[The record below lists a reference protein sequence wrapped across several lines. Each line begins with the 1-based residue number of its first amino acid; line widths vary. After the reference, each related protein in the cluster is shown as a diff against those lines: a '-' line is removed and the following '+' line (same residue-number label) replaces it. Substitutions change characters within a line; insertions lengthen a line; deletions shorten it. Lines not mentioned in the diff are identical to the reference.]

1 MASTDWMEKATES
14 WDEKRIYVPTLKDLS
29 NAIKHVKSK
38 ISDEY
43 RAFEEDEIPGIQLT
57 VGCNGE
63 KGEWAC
69 QTGDNSFFG
78 NAYGYPAWAV
88 VGVYR
93 KSNSMDLARE
103 LQNQLLDQF

>member
-1 MASTDWMEKATES
+1 MA
-14 WDEKRIYVPTLKDLS
+14 KRVPSLKDLS
-29 NAIKHVKSK
+29 NVIKHVKSE

-43 RAFEEDEIPGIQLT
+43 RAFEEDDIPGIQLT
-57 VGCNGE
+57 VGCDGE
-63 KGEWAC
+63 VGDWAC

-78 NAYGYPAWAV
+78 NAYGYRNWAV

-93 KSNSMDLARE
+93 RSNSISLARE